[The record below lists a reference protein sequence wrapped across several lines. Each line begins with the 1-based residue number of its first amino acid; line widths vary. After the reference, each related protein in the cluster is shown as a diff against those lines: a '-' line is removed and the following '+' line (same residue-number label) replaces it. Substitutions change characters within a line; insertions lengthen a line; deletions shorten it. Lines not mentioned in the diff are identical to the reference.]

1 MSLINM
7 ADSSPA
13 VCVTRPPQ
21 VCQTAL
27 GDGNE
32 GKLDMTDPSY
42 TPSLYFRL
50 CTRCGEAVNAA
61 GGACQAMGHVFHR
74 ACFTCSM
81 CNKQLHGKPFFTAS
95 GLIYCEEDFL
105 VSMHFLFFRLK
116 RFLFAFCDFLEIFL
130 KFSGVHPSREVC
142 NSCRNSITDL
152 TAAGG
157 SALRCRLSLQD
168 LLCQRLSEDQGSPL

>member
-1 MSLINM
+1 
-7 ADSSPA
+7 
-13 VCVTRPPQ
+13 
-21 VCQTAL
+21 
-27 GDGNE
+27 
-32 GKLDMTDPSY
+32 
-42 TPSLYFRL
+42 
-50 CTRCGEAVNAA
+50 
-61 GGACQAMGHVFHR
+61 MGHVFHR

-105 VSMHFLFFRLK
+105 
-116 RFLFAFCDFLEIFL
+116 
-130 KFSGVHPSREVC
+130 FSGVHPSREVC

>member
-105 VSMHFLFFRLK
+105 
-116 RFLFAFCDFLEIFL
+116 
-130 KFSGVHPSREVC
+130 FSGVHPSREVC